1 VKSTEISVGTGARR
15 GVFDLTAE
23 CARFV
28 ADEGDGLLNVFVPHA
43 TAGVVVMELGAGSD
57 DDLVAALDTLL
68 PRDDRWRHRHGSRG
82 HGADHV
88 VPLLVP
94 PSVSIPVIG
103 GRLGLGTW
111 QSIALLDP
119 NGDNDVRT
127 VRLSFVDGQVS
138 NTGQLGSIHIN
149 GTRGNQHEL
158 TIDGSSNVNTF
169 QIKKGDHI
177 VASRIEHPAVIE
189 VCRYL
194 ETLGFTISYLHVNS
208 DGLVDPAT
216 VAAAITSATSLIT
229 IMHANNETG
238 AIQPVEE
245 IAALARR
252 HGITLHTDAA
262 QSIGKI
268 PADVR
273 TLNVDLLSIAGHKLY
288 APKGIGA
295 LYIRAGVT
303 LEKFMHGA
311 GHESGFRAGTEN
323 VAQIVA
329 LGAAC
334 EMANADTD
342 ATYHHLRRM
351 RDRLLEGLRARL
363 ERRPGLRLYTP
374 IHSALPNTL
383 NLSFNGV
390 RATDLMTRL
399 EKEIACSA
407 GSACHADSFSL
418 SPVLSAMG
426 IPEQDILGA
435 LRFSTGRMTTAA
447 EIDTAIACITR
458 AVEEMNGMDAG

>member
-1 VKSTEISVGTGARR
+1 MSLITGKPVYLDYNATTPVAARVR
-15 GVFDLTAE
+15 EAMLPCLNEVFGNPSSSHVYGRE
-23 CARFV
+23 ARAVVDRARSQV
-28 ADEGDGLLNVFVPHA
+28 AGLLNCRPEEIIFTSGGTESNNYA
-43 TAGVVVMELGAGSD
+43 IKGIAWSRQQEG
-57 DDLVAALDTLL
+57 
-68 PRDDRWRHRHGSRG
+68 RH
-82 HGADHV
+82 
-88 VPLLVP
+88 
-94 PSVSIPVIG
+94 II
-103 GRLGLGTW
+103 T
-111 QSIALLDP
+111 
-119 NGDNDVRT
+119 
-127 VRLSFVDGQVS
+127 
-138 NTGQLGSIHIN
+138 
-149 GTRGNQHEL
+149 
-158 TIDGSSNVNTF
+158 SS
-169 QIKKGDHI
+169 
-177 VASRIEHPAVIE
+177 IEHPAVIE

-208 DGLVDPAT
+208 DGLVDPAV
-216 VAAAITSATSLIT
+216 VAAAITETTSLIS

-238 AIQPVEE
+238 AIQPVAE
-245 IAALARR
+245 IAALARK
-252 HGITLHTDAA
+252 HGITMHTDAA
-262 QSIGKI
+262 QSAGKI
-268 PADVR
+268 PADVQ
-273 TLNVDLLSIAGHKLY
+273 TLDVDLLSIAGHKLY

-295 LYIRAGVT
+295 LYIRQGT
-303 LEKFMHGA
+303 RPEKFMHGA
-311 GHESGFRAGTEN
+311 GHENGFRAGTEN

-351 RDRLLEGLRARL
+351 RDRLLEGLRSRL
-363 ERRPGLRLYTP
+363 ERRPGLRLNTP

-383 NLSFNGV
+383 NLSFNGA

-418 SPVLSAMG
+418 SPGLSAIG

>member
-1 VKSTEISVGTGARR
+1 MSLITGKPVYLDYNATTPIASRVREAMLPCLDELFGNPSSSHSYGREAR
-15 GVFDLTAE
+15 
-23 CARFV
+23 
-28 ADEGDGLLNVFVPHA
+28 
-43 TAGVVVMELGAGSD
+43 VVVDRARGQ
-57 DDLVAALDTLL
+57 VAALLNCSPAEIIFTSGGTESNNHAIKGIAWG
-68 PRDDRWRHRHGSRG
+68 RRSQGRH
-82 HGADHV
+82 
-88 VPLLVP
+88 
-94 PSVSIPVIG
+94 II
-103 GRLGLGTW
+103 T
-111 QSIALLDP
+111 
-119 NGDNDVRT
+119 
-127 VRLSFVDGQVS
+127 
-138 NTGQLGSIHIN
+138 
-149 GTRGNQHEL
+149 
-158 TIDGSSNVNTF
+158 
-169 QIKKGDHI
+169 
-177 VASRIEHPAVIE
+177 SRIEHPAVIE

-351 RDRLLEGLRARL
+351 RDRLLEGLRSRL
-363 ERRPGLRLYTP
+363 ERRPGLRLNTP
-374 IHSALPNTL
+374 IQSALPNTL